1 MVLCKHAGQRAPVRR
16 SRFFSTTQSRNTR
29 ARTQVARLGQQVL
42 LYTESSPLP

>member
-16 SRFFSTTQSRNTR
+16 SQFFSTTQSRNTR
-29 ARTQVARLGQQVL
+29 ARTQVASKVL